1 VHRPDSHPL
10 GGTDVRITDDHH
22 RNYKN
27 CGTWFRV
34 NASRSSP
41 LQADDMIG
49 SFVSIAVVTFIGIL
63 PIANP
68 FSTAV
73 VFLTITEGF
82 SEARRRRQARLAC
95 IYMAVV
101 LITFLLLGSLIM
113 NFFGISIPGLRIA
126 GGLIVTRIGFGMLN
140 SKPENE
146 MSEESRSE
154 AVRMD
159 DVAFTPLAMPLL
171 SGPGSIAVTIGM
183 ATEAEG
189 VGENL
194 AIVVGIGLVA
204 LVSWLVLRASGKVVR
219 VLGATGMNAMGRIMG
234 FLLVC
239 VGIQF
244 IVDGIQNIVSSPAFW
259 GPALD
264 AIRG

>member
-1 VHRPDSHPL
+1 
-10 GGTDVRITDDHH
+10 
-22 RNYKN
+22 
-27 CGTWFRV
+27 
-34 NASRSSP
+34 

-140 SKPENE
+140 SRPENE

-154 AVRMD
+154 AVLMD

-219 VLGATGMNAMGRIMG
+219 VLGATGMNVMGRIMG

-244 IVDGIQNIVSSPAFW
+244 IVDGTQNILSSPAFW

>member
-1 VHRPDSHPL
+1 MIVNW
-10 GGTDVRITDDHH
+10 IT
-22 RNYKN
+22 
-27 CGTWFRV
+27 
-34 NASRSSP
+34 
-41 LQADDMIG
+41 
-49 SFVSIAVVTFIGIL
+49 IALVTFVGIL

-82 SEARRRRQARLAC
+82 GEERRRRQAFLAC
-95 IYMAVV
+95 IYMAGV
-101 LITFLLLGSLIM
+101 LITFLLAGTLIM
-113 NFFGISIPGLRIA
+113 NFFGISLPGLRIA
-126 GGLIVTRIGFGMLN
+126 GGLIVARIGFGMLN
-140 SKPENE
+140 SKPEKE
-146 MSEESRSE
+146 MSKEFREEAMRK
-154 AVRMD
+154 D
-159 DVAFTPLAMPLL
+159 DVAFTPLAMPML

-183 ATEAEG
+183 AAEADG
-189 VGENL
+189 VGANL

-204 LVSWLVLRASGKVVR
+204 LVSWLVLRASGRVVR

-244 IVDGIQNIVSSPAFW
+244 IVDGTHQLLSSPEFM
-259 GPALD
+259 GSILD

>member
-1 VHRPDSHPL
+1 MIANW
-10 GGTDVRITDDHH
+10 IT
-22 RNYKN
+22 
-27 CGTWFRV
+27 
-34 NASRSSP
+34 
-41 LQADDMIG
+41 
-49 SFVSIAVVTFIGIL
+49 IAVVTFIGIL

-82 SEARRRRQARLAC
+82 TEERRRQQARLAC
-95 IYMAVV
+95 VYMAVV
-101 LITFLLLGSLIM
+101 LITFLLLGTLIM

-126 GGLIVTRIGFGMLN
+126 GGLIVARIGFGMLN
-140 SKPENE
+140 STAEHALPEDSQE
-146 MSEESRSE
+146 E

-159 DVAFTPLAMPLL
+159 DVAFTPLAMPML

-183 ATEAEG
+183 ATEADG

-204 LVSWLVLRASGKVVR
+204 LVSWLVLRASARVVR
-219 VLGATGMNAMGRIMG
+219 VMGATGMNAMGRIMG

-244 IVDGIQNIVSSPAFW
+244 IVDGTQNILSSPAFW
-259 GPALD
+259 GPIVD

>member
-1 VHRPDSHPL
+1 
-10 GGTDVRITDDHH
+10 
-22 RNYKN
+22 
-27 CGTWFRV
+27 
-34 NASRSSP
+34 
-41 LQADDMIG
+41 MIG
-49 SFVSIAVVTFIGIL
+49 NWVTIALVTFVGIL

-73 VFLTITEGF
+73 VFLSITEGF
-82 SEARRRRQARLAC
+82 SEKRRRQQARLAC
-95 IYMAVV
+95 IYMAGI
-101 LITFLLLGSLIM
+101 LITFLLAGTLIM

-126 GGLIVTRIGFGMLN
+126 GGLIVAQIGFGMLN

-146 MSEESRSE
+146 ISEESREE
-154 AVRMD
+154 AVLSD
-159 DVAFTPLAMPLL
+159 DVAFTPLAMPML

-183 ATEAEG
+183 AAEADG

-204 LVSWLVLRASGKVVR
+204 LVSWLVLRASGRVVR

-244 IVDGIQNIVSSPAFW
+244 IVNGTQQILSSPEFM
-259 GPALD
+259 GPILD
-264 AIRG
+264 AIQR